1 VARLGAVLFVVL
13 GVLLMDAKS
22 LWSGGV
28 EWGTAVTDRADAFWM
43 DDGAEPSGRLMPD
56 IAIAG
61 ELLTDQLQSASWE
74 LGISDFLADL
84 SPNTASFSFVG
95 QVSASPGDDVVVS
108 TGWGVA
114 WAGRVDTKA
123 QTRDTAGD
131 YWTTVTATDY
141 IGALGAARLDDY
153 DTSYG
158 SGDRFELNFE
168 GVAADLGI
176 TLDVVNDTVS
186 GFPVVISLAA
196 PFNGSFLDLMNQ
208 HAKAA
213 NLMLAMHRDGTFH
226 AVMREA
232 RADFNLSNGD
242 FEVNTT
248 GWSAYAGGSI
258 SRTTT
263 TPLSGVAE
271 GRVGCVAT
279 QYSGAVYP
287 LTGTFLAG
295 HTYRLSVNTELISG
309 ENAWYIQLFSAE
321 QLAHDGYGPDESFT
335 ATGTP
340 TVRTMDFTPTIDLTD
355 VEVYIGASEAVP
367 TVGVLAIDD
376 VTVVEYG
383 LQLTGINAPVS
394 WVEDTSIDVDI
405 NRWYDTNNSEVIG
418 TDDADIEAYG
428 NRSYET
434 PDEWTFSFS
443 GSFDHS
449 HFDDWVAYGGS
460 QRPIASGELVVSS
473 WSQDDLILL
482 NPFQWVTED
491 GTDWQVMRIRHDV
504 TPTEWRVSI
513 TADNLLDLL

>member
-28 EWGTAVTDRADAFWM
+28 EWGTAVTDRAAAFWM

-95 QVSASPGDDVVVS
+95 QVSASPGDDIVLS

-114 WAGRVDTKA
+114 WVGRVDTKA
-123 QTRDTAGD
+123 QTRDTAGN
-131 YWTTVTATDY
+131 YWTTVTATDTL
-141 IGALGAARLDDY
+141 GALGLARLDDY
-153 DTSYG
+153 DLSDG
-158 SGDRFELNFE
+158 FFDEMLESNALEL
-168 GVAADLGI
+168 GVTA
-176 TLDVVNDTVS
+176 DVVDDTVS
-186 GFPVVISLAA
+186 GFPAIIYFPAT
-196 PFNGSFLDLMNQ
+196 FTGSFLDLMNQ
-208 HAKAA
+208 HAKSA

-232 RADFNLSNGD
+232 RAVLTPSNGD

-321 QLAHDGYGPDESFT
+321 QLAHDGYGPDETFT

-340 TVRTMDFTPTIDLTD
+340 TVRTMDFTPTINLTD
-355 VEVYIGASEAVP
+355 VELYVGASEAVP

-376 VTVVEYG
+376 VTVEEYG
-383 LQLTGINAPVS
+383 LSLTGINAPVS
-394 WVEDTSIDVDI
+394 WNEDTSIDIDI
-405 NRWYDTNNSEVIG
+405 NRWYDPQNLTVIG
-418 TDDADIEAYG
+418 VDQDDIDTYG
-428 NRSYET
+428 ERSYDT
-434 PDEWTFSFS
+434 SDGWTFLNY
-443 GSFDHS
+443 D

-460 QRPIASGELVVSS
+460 QRPVASGELVVSS

-504 TPTEWRVSI
+504 TPNEWRVSI